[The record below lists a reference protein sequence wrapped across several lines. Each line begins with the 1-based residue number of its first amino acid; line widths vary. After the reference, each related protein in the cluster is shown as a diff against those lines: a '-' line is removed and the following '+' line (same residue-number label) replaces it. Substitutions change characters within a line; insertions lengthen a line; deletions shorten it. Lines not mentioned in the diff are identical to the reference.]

1 MRDAFY
7 CAIVPQQHEETRA
20 TGVFAMDYT
29 EEEKRKDRLSILI
42 PTQPF
47 HRLKIGEYK
56 ELGRKKKLF
65 KGESLII
72 NARTIDDLYYVYVD
86 EGCVSMILEQ
96 ESNLRVILNTRSA
109 GNALMAQYNDYAALG
124 PYEAKVLAEEN
135 SVLFIFTQR
144 DLFELIQ
151 KDPDIFYEFV
161 NVSHMS
167 IAQMGHR
174 LSLITNQRANTR
186 VIMWL
191 LKLCALT
198 EPEKDGSHIIPCD
211 MTLSQLADYLSIH
224 ITTCTKLLAT
234 LEDEGIIRRTRS
246 SITVLDPKRLETI
259 GWA

>member
-1 MRDAFY
+1 MKENSELDEY
-7 CAIVPQQHEETRA
+7 
-20 TGVFAMDYT
+20 
-29 EEEKRKDRLSILI
+29 KDRLSLLI

-47 HRLKIGEYK
+47 HRLKIGDYK
-56 ELGRKKKLF
+56 EFGHKKKLF
-65 KGESLII
+65 KGESLHL
-72 NARTIDDLYYVYVD
+72 NARTIDDLYFVYVD
-86 EGCVSMILEQ
+86 EGCVSMVLDQ
-96 ESNLRVILNTRSA
+96 ESNTRAVLNYCVA
-109 GNALMAQYNDYAALG
+109 GNALLAQYNNYAELG
-124 PYEAKVLAEEN
+124 PYEAKVFAQEN
-135 SVLFIFTQR
+135 SVIFVFTQKE
-144 DLFELIQ
+144 LLELIQ
-151 KDPDIFYEFV
+151 NDSELFYEFV
-161 NVSHMS
+161 NISHME
-167 IAQMGHR
+167 IAQRSHR

-259 GWA
+259 GWE